1 MSSSIWHRFY
11 MHKWKKK
18 KKCHVNNAEK
28 NCKIFCATDLLD
40 MNVNLWESWLVLNI
54 YKWIP
59 INSTDKVFNG

>member
-1 MSSSIWHRFY
+1 M
-11 MHKWKKK
+11 KKK
-18 KKCHVNNAEK
+18 KKNHVNNAEK